1 MRIFP
6 MLSLHKDI
14 IKIKVISII
23 KNFRIPKM
31 LFEEIAHL
39 VKLEE
44 KVLLL
49 HFILCSKEY
58 FTVFTFSFF
67 LLFFRKNTEA
77 LPLCFIY
84 IFISTY
90 CTLTHKWQTEYNCK
104 FYRKFRH
111 KGNFTTYRS
120 RSKTKLLLNQ
130 ELLITATFT
139 LLSKLKPWT
148 LTEPYGLWTE
158 PYVPHGQSK
167 TEIAKIAG
175 FMQVKDD
182 NLNGIWKEWRKL
194 FTNKVNFTPLL
205 AFSVTS
211 KYPAA
216 W

>member
-1 MRIFP
+1 
-6 MLSLHKDI
+6 
-14 IKIKVISII
+14 
-23 KNFRIPKM
+23 M

-90 CTLTHKWQTEYNCK
+90 CTLTHKWQTDYNCK

-120 RSKTKLLLNQ
+120 RSKTKLLLKQ

-148 LTEPYGLWTE
+148 LTEPYASSTWT
-158 PYVPHGQSK
+158 VNDRNW
-167 TEIAKIAG
+167 KIVG

-182 NLNGIWKEWRKL
+182 NLNGIWKQWRKL